1 MALLAN
7 SVQPKPLLTAPKP
20 LAAPLATAKPLPAPL
35 PGAKP
40 LPEPVKGNLPVQT
53 PVAPKPTA
61 PRPPN
66 IGALQSALG
75 QVAPGSSAHTALTK
89 QLAAAQAMPAAPG
102 TAAPGNMQQIFTQ
115 RLNALMNQDPNAL
128 TANDPRVRDQIAAAD
143 MGLTRASEQRQ
154 AQLAEQMATEG
165 LGDSGALQAGT
176 ERAMQD
182 QGEASAVMRS
192 QIMAQQLQAQRD
204 QVMQALQLGGATLD
218 AEKQRA
224 LAKQLASIDAA
235 IRRQGLDVQSKL
247 GQGQLN
253 LGFFNALNQAQQY
266 KQGLSQANQHF
277 YDTLGWDM
285 GKFQTMYN
293 QDLYK

>member
-1 MALLAN
+1 MEPGGGYQ
-7 SVQPKPLLTAPKP
+7 VAPG
-20 LAAPLATAKPLPAPL
+20 TFGR
-35 PGAKP
+35 PGD
-40 LPEPVKGNLPVQT
+40 T
-53 PVAPKPTA
+53 PTVAPKPTPA

-115 RLNALMNQDPNAL
+115 RLNALMNQDPNSL

-182 QGEASAVMRS
+182 QGEASAVMRA
-192 QIMAQQLQAQRD
+192 QIMGQQLQAQRD
-204 QVMQALQLGGATLD
+204 QVMQALQLGGATMD